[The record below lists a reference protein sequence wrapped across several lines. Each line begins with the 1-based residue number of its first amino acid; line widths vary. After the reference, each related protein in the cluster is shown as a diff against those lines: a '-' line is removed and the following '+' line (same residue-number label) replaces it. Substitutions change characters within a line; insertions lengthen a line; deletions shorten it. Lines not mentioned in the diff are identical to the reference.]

1 MWRMSTGWCRSTSSP
16 VCRRRSR
23 NWRKFS
29 CIEALR
35 KRREVVGGRGLSY
48 LDRHRTTIQA
58 AKDETVSGQKTMKA
72 LVLRKHGGLD
82 ELEVV
87 TDHPLPAAV
96 AGHVVIRVRASSF
109 NYHDVFTVRGM
120 PGIKVPLPV
129 VVGLDMAG
137 EITEVGPGVAPWK
150 AGDRVLVNPLNK
162 KKGLMGEMLDG
173 GMAEYCLVA
182 ADQLIAMPSGVSFED
197 AASLPVAYGTAH
209 RMLITHDT
217 VKAGERV
224 LILGASGGVG
234 TGCIILAKHLGAEV
248 IACTSSPEKMQKLKA
263 LGADEVLNVKETDF
277 SKWAVEKYGK
287 PQRRSYDGGV
297 DVVINF
303 TGGDTWHPS
312 LRCLKRGG
320 RLLVCGATA
329 GYDPKEDLRYIWS
342 FELKVIGSNSFYD
355 DNLAALMEMIQRGEV
370 KPVIDK
376 VLPLEE
382 AAEGLRLIQDREVI
396 GKVVVAP

>member
-1 MWRMSTGWCRSTSSP
+1 VRDS
-16 VCRRRSR
+16 
-23 NWRKFS
+23 N
-29 CIEALR
+29 
-35 KRREVVGGRGLSY
+35 
-48 LDRHRTTIQA
+48 
-58 AKDETVSGQKTMKA
+58 TMKA
-72 LVLRKHGGLD
+72 LLLRKHGGLEQLD
-82 ELEVV
+82 VV
-87 TDHPLPAAV
+87 SDHPVPTATE
-96 AGHVVIRVRASSF
+96 GHVVIRVRASSF

-129 VVGLDMAG
+129 IIGLDMAG
-137 EITEVGPGVAPWK
+137 EIVEVGPGVDRRP
-150 AGDRVLVNPLNK
+150 GERVLVNPLNK
-162 KKGLMGEMLDG
+162 TKGLMGEMLDG

-182 ADQLIAMPSGVSFED
+182 ADQLVPMPAGVSFAD

-217 VKAGERV
+217 VRPGERV

-234 TGCIILAKHLGAEV
+234 TGCVILAKHLGAEV
-248 IACTSSPEKMQKLKA
+248 IACTSSPEKVHKLRE
-263 LGADEVLNVKETDF
+263 LGADEVINVNDVDF
-277 SKWAVEKYGK
+277 SRWAVEKYGK

-320 RLLVCGATA
+320 KLLVCGATA

-355 DNLAALMEMIQRGEV
+355 DNLAALMTMIDQGRM

-376 VLPLEE
+376 VLPLEQ
-382 AAEGLRLIQDREVI
+382 AREGLRLIQDREVI
-396 GKVVVAP
+396 GKVVVEP

>member
-1 MWRMSTGWCRSTSSP
+1 
-16 VCRRRSR
+16 
-23 NWRKFS
+23 
-29 CIEALR
+29 
-35 KRREVVGGRGLSY
+35 
-48 LDRHRTTIQA
+48 
-58 AKDETVSGQKTMKA
+58 MKA
-72 LVLRKHGGLD
+72 LLLRKHGGLE

-87 TDHPLPAAV
+87 SDYPVPAAGD
-96 AGHVVIRVRASSF
+96 GHVVIRVRASSF

-129 VVGLDMAG
+129 VIGLDMAG
-137 EITEVGPGVAPWK
+137 QIVEAGQGVAGWK
-150 AGDRVLVNPLNK
+150 VGDRVLVNPLNK

-182 ADQLIAMPSGVSFED
+182 ADQLVAMPAGVSFED
-197 AASLPVAYGTAH
+197 AAALPVAYGTAH

-217 VKAGERV
+217 VKQGDRV
-224 LILGASGGVG
+224 LVLGASGGVG
-234 TGCIILAKHLGAEV
+234 TGCVILAKHLGAEV
-248 IACTSSPEKMQKLKA
+248 IACTSSAEKMQKLGE
-263 LGADEVLNVKETDF
+263 LGADEVINVKEADF

-355 DNLAALMEMIQRGEV
+355 DDLQALMKLIAAGEMR
-370 KPVIDK
+370 PVIDK
-376 VLPLEE
+376 VLPLEQ
-382 AAEGLRLIQDREVI
+382 AREGLRLIQDREVI
-396 GKVVVAP
+396 GKVVVEP